1 VPQPAVLIHALF
13 LEKVAPFTRKTG
25 AAKSRKQGFQWLLK
39 RHNSAQNSNGG
50 SGKST
55 LSCPE
60 FNASQG
66 FSGKGLGKIFEF
78 LLSSGPTQI
87 QPQPTDSR

>member
-13 LEKVAPFTRKTG
+13 LEKMAPLTRKTG

-39 RHNSAQNSNGG
+39 RHNSAQNSDGG

-55 LSCPE
+55 LPCPD
-60 FNASQG
+60 FSVSQG
-66 FSGKGLGKIFEF
+66 FSGKGFGKVFEF
-78 LLSSGPTQI
+78 RLNSEPTRI